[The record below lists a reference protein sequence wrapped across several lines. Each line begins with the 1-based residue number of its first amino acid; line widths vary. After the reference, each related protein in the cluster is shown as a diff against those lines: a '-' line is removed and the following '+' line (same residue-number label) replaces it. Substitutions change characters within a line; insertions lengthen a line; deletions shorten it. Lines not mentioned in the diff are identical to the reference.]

1 MKLRVTQVAATA
13 VVAAIAAVAT
23 SPAHAGHAA
32 REAAKQVVAL
42 ADGGTLCVC
51 ERGLMA
57 KEDRYGRATSVK
69 VGTVVE
75 TMDGRK
81 ITMTSNEVA
90 RLSQLL
96 DLDHRG

>member
-1 MKLRVTQVAATA
+1 MKLSVAQ
-13 VVAAIAAVAT
+13 VAAIAVISAVAT

-32 REAAKQVVAL
+32 REAAKQVIAL
-42 ADGGTLCVC
+42 ADGGALYLFDD
-51 ERGLMA
+51 GLMA

-69 VGTVVE
+69 VGTVIE
-75 TMDGRK
+75 TKDGRK
-81 ITMTSNEVA
+81 LTMTSNEVA

>member
-1 MKLRVTQVAATA
+1 MKLRLAQVAAIA
-13 VVAAIAAVAT
+13 VIAAVAT

-32 REAAKQVVAL
+32 REAAKQMVAL
-42 ADGGTLCVC
+42 SDGGTLYVF
-51 ERGLMA
+51 EGGLMA

-75 TMDGRK
+75 AVDGRK

>member
-1 MKLRVTQVAATA
+1 MKLRITQLAAIA
-13 VVAAIAAVAT
+13 VIAAVAT

-32 REAAKQVVAL
+32 KEAAKQVVAL
-42 ADGGTLCVC
+42 ADGGTLYVF
-51 ERGLMA
+51 EDGLMA
-57 KEDRYGRATSVK
+57 KENRYGRATSVK
-69 VGTVVE
+69 VGTAVE
-75 TMDGRK
+75 TRDGRK